1 MKLFKWI
8 YKRFI
13 TRGDLLR
20 VQTRF
25 ERACDATQREAAL
38 FWVRDTISF
47 RNLITDSL
55 KKGTHNDAVWSSRTN
70 KAPPAMDTPI
80 SRTHTHLGGSPSRSR
95 NLHANIAC
103 ATPSQVAV
111 FTLAVC
117 QHYWHDGCRE
127 SNKWTSCFC
136 FCHWF
141 DQRDPF
147 LGWIKV
153 GLLEARLDTKSPPTC
168 LHCKVH

>member
-47 RNLITDSL
+47 RNSITDSL

-103 ATPSQVAV
+103 ATPSQSLVV
-111 FTLAVC
+111 
-117 QHYWHDGCRE
+117 
-127 SNKWTSCFC
+127 
-136 FCHWF
+136 
-141 DQRDPF
+141 
-147 LGWIKV
+147 V
-153 GLLEARLDTKSPPTC
+153 GLVRHAGWQC
-168 LHCKVH
+168 LHWQSVSITGMTGAGSQINEPAAFVFAIDLTSGIRFWGESRSVYLRPD